1 MKRSAA
7 LMLLVA
13 LAVGGAAGAATVHFV
28 RAPVSDGG
36 HFATTQRGHLARLDS
51 GSADGRVV
59 FLGSSSFQSLD
70 VSAVTPYG
78 LNLGI
83 GGDTL
88 HGLAERAAGYRSL
101 TSARAVWINIGFNDL
116 AQRCELP
123 TNSLA
128 DVFAPIPPT
137 VPVLVLGIQ
146 GVDAAR
152 LATRCGGRLPTLIA
166 ELNASFART
175 CASRSACTFVSH
187 PVESAVTFAPAAPRL
202 EADGIHLAPA
212 GYADLIVAMR
222 TALANAV
229 PELAAREPGHDAR

>member
-1 MKRSAA
+1 MKQSIAF
-7 LMLLVA
+7 MLLAA
-13 LAVGGAAGAATVHFV
+13 LAVGAAAGAATVQFLHT
-28 RAPVSDGG
+28 PVSGASN
-36 HFATTQRGHLARLDS
+36 FAITQRGHLARLDS

-59 FLGSSSFQSLD
+59 FLGSSSFQGLD

-88 HGLAERAAGYRSL
+88 RGLAERAAGYRSL
-101 TSARAVWINIGFNDL
+101 ASARAVWINIGFNDL

-128 DVFAPIPPT
+128 DMFAPIPPA

-146 GVDAAR
+146 TIDAAR
-152 LATRCGGRLPTLIA
+152 LAARCDGRLPALIA
-166 ELNASFART
+166 ELNTSFARD
-175 CASRSACTFVSH
+175 CASRPACTFVSH
-187 PVESAVTFAPAAPRL
+187 PVESIVTPAAPTPRL

-212 GYADLIVAMR
+212 GYTDLIVAMR
-222 TALANAV
+222 TALANIA
-229 PELAAREPGHDAR
+229 PELAAREPEYDAR